1 MQLKNE
7 IIRPKQLAE
16 QLNISK
22 STLWRWRE
30 APDFPQAISL
40 GTRSIGFLV
49 KDIDNWLIARQKL
62 TEKGEV

>member
-1 MQLKNE
+1 MPIKNE
-7 IIRPKQLAE
+7 IIRPKQLTE

-30 APDFPQAISL
+30 DPDFPRAISL
-40 GTRSIGFLV
+40 GARSIGFLV
-49 KDIDNWLIARQKL
+49 KEIDEWLIARQKL